1 MKDLSRPDNKTTVSL
16 AYCGM
21 TASRITLYALCSRLI
36 KCFGP
41 SVTKTVH
48 IWTKCSAVL
57 NT

>member
-21 TASRITLYALCSRLI
+21 TASRITLCSRLI
-36 KCFGP
+36 KCFDP